1 MAILLIG
8 NHNNK
13 RKYNNFKSII
23 RNPMLND
30 IELQSMYRFKRTHIE
45 SIIQICGR
53 HLHRLQNGKGAMPV
67 EQQVKINNYFK

>member
-13 RKYNNFKSII
+13 RKYNNFQSII

-30 IELQSMYRFKRTHIE
+30 IELQIMYRFQRTHIE
-45 SIIQICGR
+45 SIIQ
-53 HLHRLQNGKGAMPV
+53 M
-67 EQQVKINNYFK
+67 